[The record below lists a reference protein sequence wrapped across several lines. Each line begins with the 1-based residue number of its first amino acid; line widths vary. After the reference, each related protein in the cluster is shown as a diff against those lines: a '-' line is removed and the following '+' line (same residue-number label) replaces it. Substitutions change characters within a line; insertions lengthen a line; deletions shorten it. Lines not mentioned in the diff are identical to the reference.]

1 MKNSLLIIAA
11 ILFSSFTV
19 CAQYTI
25 EGKIVSSN
33 QNPIAYANVIL
44 HKTADSSLVK
54 GTITDAVGG
63 FKVQTPTKEAY
74 FIAIR
79 FVGYKP
85 KRASFVAD
93 TNKNLGTVVL
103 EEDLSELEAVELN
116 VKNPEVVKLSDRLV
130 FKIENTSLSSGSTWD
145 VLKQTPGVI
154 SIQNSLRIKNS
165 PATVYINN
173 KKVYLSAA
181 ELQQLLESYS
191 AENIKSIEVITNP
204 PASYE
209 AEGGPVLNIKTSK
222 TLVPGYKGS
231 VNAGYTQAI
240 FPKYKI
246 GTSHYY
252 KTDKLNL
259 FVNYSF
265 NPKKT
270 FKEDESYVNFIEN
283 QSVFEKWRTD
293 FDKTTHSYAHNLN
306 SIIDYNLDEK
316 NRLSLNFTGL
326 LSPNTDIDNLV
337 KTTIYDAQNTI
348 DSTFVTNSNLEN
360 KLQNIATDVSYT
372 HTFEKPATELSA
384 SFHLTYYEQDK
395 NQDVYTNYF
404 LPDGNLSNTNN
415 FSTAAKQKT
424 NIYTGQVDFT
434 TTFAEYTFESGAKI
448 SHINSDSQID
458 FYSINTDANSFE
470 NQNLNDVFLYD
481 ENVYAGYFSFA
492 KDWEKFNAKIGLRL
506 EHTTNEG
513 VSETENTTRKRD
525 YTELFPSVNLGYT
538 ISDKHSLAFT
548 YGRKISRPR
557 YESLNPFR
565 YYLNENNYQA
575 GNPNLY
581 ASISNNLN
589 LNYTF
594 KNSYSFD
601 FYFRD
606 NGENPGQLVFQDN
619 DLKLLRS
626 VYANMQESY
635 SYGIDFFHG
644 RSLNDW
650 WYSQVILSLFHEEE
664 EFVALESNNQLV
676 TNETNGFY
684 GYWYNSLTLSKDGT
698 FSGDLSLLYI
708 SNLIQGSYQIEE
720 MLTLSFGVRKTFL
733 KGKLETS
740 LRVADVLNQQ
750 ATWLRSDYLNQD
762 NGFFAQPEN
771 RYVQFGVKYK
781 FGNKNLQDNQRSIE
795 SQERE
800 RL

>member
-1 MKNSLLIIAA
+1 M
-11 ILFSSFTV
+11 LFCWSYSGL
-19 CAQYTI
+19 AQYKI
-25 EGKIVSSN
+25 DGKVVSPN
-33 QNPIAYANVIL
+33 KKPIAFANAVL
-44 HKTADSSLVK
+44 YKMADSTLVK
-54 GTITDAVGG
+54 GTVTDENG
-63 FKVQTPTKEAY
+63 FFNIETPQQENY
-74 FIAIR
+74 YINIS
-79 FVGYKP
+79 FVGYTSKRVNIEP
-85 KRASFVAD
+85 K
-93 TNKNLGTVVL
+93 TNKNLGIIAL
-103 EEDLSELEAVELN
+103 EEDTSQLDEVELTF
-116 VKNPEVVKLSDRLV
+116 KNPEIVKLSDRLV
-130 FKIENTSLSSGSTWD
+130 FKVENTSLSSGSSWD

-154 SIQNSLRIKNS
+154 TIQNSLRIKNS

-173 KKVYLSAA
+173 RKVYLSAD

-191 AENIKSIEVITNP
+191 AENIQSVEVITNP

-252 KTDKLNL
+252 KTDKLN
-259 FVNYSF
+259 FFANYSF

-270 FKEDESYVNFIEN
+270 FKEDESYINFIEN

-337 KTTIYDAQNTI
+337 KTTIYDAQNTV

-372 HTFEKPATELSA
+372 YTFEKPATELSTN
-384 SFHLTYYEQDK
+384 FHYTYYEQDK
-395 NQDVYTNYF
+395 NQVVNTNYF
-404 LPDGNLSNTNN
+404 LPDGNLSNNN
-415 FSTAAKQKT
+415 SFNTVTEQEI

-434 TTFAEYTFESGAKI
+434 TTFTEYAFESGLKI
-448 SHINSDSQID
+448 SHIQSDSGID
-458 FYSINTDANSFE
+458 FYDVNSNANSFE
-470 NQNLNDVFLYD
+470 NQNLSDVFLYD
-481 ENVYAGYFSFA
+481 ENIYAGYFSFA
-492 KDWEKFNAKIGLRL
+492 RDWEKFNAKIGLRL
-506 EHTTNEG
+506 EHTNNKG
-513 VSETENTTRKRD
+513 ISETENTTRNRD
-525 YTELFPSVNLGYT
+525 YTELFPSINLGYT
-538 ISDKHSLAFT
+538 ISEKHSLAFT

-557 YESLNPFR
+557 YSSLNPFR
-565 YYLNENNYQA
+565 YFLNENNFQA

-581 ASISNNLN
+581 ASISNNFN

-619 DLKLLRS
+619 NLKLLRS

-650 WYSQVILSLFHEEE
+650 WYSQLIMSLFHEEE

-676 TNETNGFY
+676 TNQTNGFY

-733 KGKLETS
+733 QGKLETS

-795 SQERE
+795 SKERE